1 MPATIEEITNNA
13 LTLSETDRAHLAQ
26 TLLRSLEPAEGDI
39 DEAWTTEVGRRL
51 EQVRNGTASG
61 RPAEEVFRDIRERI
75 RR

>member
-1 MPATIEEITNNA
+1 MPATIETITSDA
-13 LTLSETDRAHLAQ
+13 LMLSETDRAHLAQ

-39 DEAWTTEVGRRL
+39 EQAWTSEVGRRL
-51 EQVRNGTASG
+51 EQVHNGTATG